1 MANHLQLAAAIPRV
15 AGAKV
20 PALAALVPGAR
31 RPQPAVLATARDDPA
46 DWLRAGQALQRV
58 LLTGTVSGLAASF
71 LYQPIELHD
80 IRQSTG
86 WWPWPEEM
94 TLKATSQLGA
104 AQPSSVTVRAI
115 SGFPAQA
122 LIDASRTAD
131 LLVVGS
137 RGAGGFVRLLIGSVS
152 SQVVHHAH
160 CPVVVV
166 PSAS

>member
-1 MANHLQLAAAIPRV
+1 MSGWTGNPITLPQDAEDQEKAQQAA
-15 AGAKV
+15 
-20 PALAALVPGAR
+20 
-31 RPQPAVLATARDDPA
+31 
-46 DWLRAGQALQRV
+46 
-58 LLTGTVSGLAASF
+58 
-71 LYQPIELHD
+71 
-80 IRQSTG
+80 
-86 WWPWPEEM
+86 EEM

-131 LLVVGS
+131 LMVVGS
-137 RGAGGFVRLLIGSVS
+137 RGAGGFTRLMIGSVS

-166 PSAS
+166 PSES